1 MTNFALL
8 NNVDHQD
15 TRVITEPAAEYGDN
29 VMFAMTF
36 PGEFR
41 DVQAWYPILFHRD
54 QDDNYYPIAL
64 FGFQKRENL
73 FLDESGW
80 NAGYIPAMIRREPF
94 MIGFQ
99 ESRDG
104 GGAEKA
110 RVLSVDMDHPRISAD
125 RGERLFQPL
134 GGRTPYLEDMA
145 DLLEGIYLGLEH
157 GKAFVAALEEH
168 GLIESVTIDIMLK
181 DESTNQLLGFYA
193 INEEKVQDL
202 PGDVLERFNK
212 QGFLAPIF
220 LAMASMSNMRRLIEV
235 KNAELGD

>member
-36 PGEFR
+36 PSEFR
-41 DVQAWYPILFHRD
+41 EIQGWYPILFHRD
-54 QDDNYYPIAL
+54 QDDNFYPLAL
-64 FGFQKRENL
+64 FGFQKHENL

-94 MIGFQ
+94 LIGYQ
-99 ESRDG
+99 ESRQG
-104 GGAEKA
+104 GEAEKV
-110 RVLSVDMDHPRISAD
+110 RVLSLDMDHPRVSSE

-145 DLLEGIYLGLEH
+145 DLLEGIYLGLDH

-168 GLIESVTIDIMLK
+168 DLIESVTIDVTLK
-181 DESTNQLLGFYA
+181 DESRNQLLGFYA
-193 INEEKVQDL
+193 INEDKLQEL
-202 PGDVLERFNK
+202 PGGVLESFNK
-212 QGFLAPIF
+212 QGFLMPIYMA
-220 LAMASMSNMRRLIEV
+220 LASMSNMRRLIEF
-235 KNAELGD
+235 KNAEIGD

>member
-1 MTNFALL
+1 MSNFALL

-15 TRVITEPAAEYGDN
+15 TRVITEPSADYGDD

-41 DVQAWYPILFHRD
+41 DIQAWYPILFHRD
-54 QDDNYYPIAL
+54 QEDNFYPIAL

-73 FLDESGW
+73 FLTDSGW

-94 MIGFQ
+94 LIGFQ
-99 ESRDG
+99 EPRDG
-104 GGAEKA
+104 GSGDKV
-110 RVLSVDMDHPRISAD
+110 RVLSLDMDHPRISTD

-145 DLLEGIYLGLEH
+145 DLLEGIFLGLEH

-168 GLIESVTIDIMLK
+168 DLIESVTIDIMLK
-181 DESTNQLLGFYA
+181 DESRNQLLGFYS
-193 INEEKVQDL
+193 INEEKVQAL
-202 PGDVLERFNK
+202 SGDVLETFNT
-212 QGFLAPIF
+212 QGFLMPIF
-220 LAMASMSNMRRLIEV
+220 LALASMSNMRRLVDV

>member
-1 MTNFALL
+1 MSNFALL

-15 TRVITEPAAEYGDN
+15 TRVITGPSADYGDN

-54 QDDNYYPIAL
+54 QEDHYYPIAL
-64 FGFQKRENL
+64 FGFQQRENL
-73 FLDESGW
+73 FLDGSGW

-94 MIGFQ
+94 MIGYQ

-104 GGAEKA
+104 GDADKV
-110 RVLSVDMDHPRISAD
+110 RVLSLDMDHPRISNE

-157 GKAFVAALEEH
+157 GKGFVAALEEH
-168 GLIESVTIDIMLK
+168 DLLESVTIDIMLK
-181 DESTNQLLGFYA
+181 DETRNQLLGFYA
-193 INEEKVQDL
+193 INEEKVQEL